1 MGKDCRLKVELS
13 QSEPRETIYKFILSE
28 NGEKVGWCRTKWDKT
43 GVTEINYE
51 IYNKYRGCG
60 YSIEGIRSVMDML
73 KNNKS
78 VVKLVAKVN
87 EKNIGAWRVL
97 EKSGFNL
104 QRVFLNKDEN
114 TMARVYIYDIPA

>member
-28 NGEKVGWCRTKWDKT
+28 NGEMVGWCRTKWDKT

-60 YSIEGIRSVMDML
+60 DSIEGIRSVMDML

-114 TMARVYIYDIPA
+114 TMARVYIYDITA